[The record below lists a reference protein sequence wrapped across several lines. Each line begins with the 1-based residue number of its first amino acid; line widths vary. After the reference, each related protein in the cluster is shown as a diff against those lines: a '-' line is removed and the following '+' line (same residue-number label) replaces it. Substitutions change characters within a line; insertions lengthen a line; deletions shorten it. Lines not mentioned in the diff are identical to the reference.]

1 MSQRVPGVAASQ
13 KLAQKLLNSGVSVMG
28 VRAEASDSKY
38 FAHYKAGEHSL
49 RVAGVRREV

>member
-1 MSQRVPGVAASQ
+1 MAASQ